1 MWTLKKLGEVVG
13 GFGIELGKVNEGAS
27 LCVEGTNVRIKRLV
41 VRNMGMRHAQVTGK
55 RIIHLL
61 FSCS

>member
-1 MWTLKKLGEVVG
+1 MGDVVG
-13 GFGIELGKVNEGAS
+13 GFGIELGKVNEATS
-27 LCVEGTNVRIKRLV
+27 LCVEGTNVRIKRLA

-61 FSCS
+61 CSCS